1 MNNREEAMMSKRIL
15 AALMAAMMLASVSST
30 TVFAATKSETT
41 TKVVTQEKKPKKKKV
56 IKKKASSKAK
66 SSKKESEETD
76 WKNEMLEQ
84 INAARKKAGV
94 SELKLD
100 DKLCEAA
107 QIRADE
113 CLEQY
118 DHTRPDGRKF
128 TTVLEEVG
136 IKYGYWGENIN
147 EKQET
152 VDSTMKS
159 WMNSKG
165 HKANIL
171 KKELNTVG
179 FGRAKDSKG
188 RYYWVQLFISAK

>member
-1 MNNREEAMMSKRIL
+1 MNKRIL
-15 AALMAAMMLASVSST
+15 AALMAALMLVSVSST

-41 TKVVTQEKKPKKKKV
+41 TKVVTQEKKPTKKKV

-66 SSKKESEETD
+66 TSEKESEETD

-100 DKLCEAA
+100 DKMCEAA

-118 DHTRPDGRKF
+118 DHTRPDGSKF
-128 TTVLEEVG
+128 TTVFEEVG
-136 IKYGYWGENIN
+136 IKYGYWEI
-147 EKQET
+147 
-152 VDSTMKS
+152 
-159 WMNSKG
+159 
-165 HKANIL
+165 
-171 KKELNTVG
+171 
-179 FGRAKDSKG
+179 GRAH
-188 RYYWVQLFISAK
+188 V